1 MPDPD
6 ATSRLDRAPV
16 GETAEVPLA
25 PLKQPHR
32 LIPYLEAAALAFL
45 GLLALGAVLLVIAK
59 LQYPKLGAGAD
70 PVEMLTSLVIVS
82 LASLRV
88 PVHVGELTFTLLPLG
103 LLAAIAWVV
112 RWACRATVPNPTLR
126 RALWVGP
133 LFGLIAG
140 FAALAF
146 RHRFEP
152 DAIYAGAPS
161 AFILGSLWV
170 ALFAAW
176 FYVTRSQSTVNFV
189 RERLEILKAR
199 RRSLWEAVMAAGIM
213 LGASL
218 IAALAAGLVWV
229 IVALLRGGGPDQL
242 DLGGLL
248 AALVYVLAFAPN
260 LVIAA
265 ATLSLGAPLRFGAGL
280 TIGGEVRDS
289 VRELSIAGRDVDP
302 SILMVLVPL
311 LAAGLAGAWFAR
323 NSETP
328 DSPLPVLARAAAL
341 FATALTILAWLGHAR
356 LGAQLASDKGFGVVA
371 ADAPSVFVMALLWSF
386 LGALAGWIVIRSR
399 TSKGS

>member
-6 ATSRLDRAPV
+6 ATSRLDRAPA
-16 GETAEVPLA
+16 GQTAEVPLA

-32 LIPYLEAAALAFL
+32 LIPYLEAAALSFL
-45 GLLALGAVLLVIAK
+45 GLLALGALLLVVAK
-59 LQYPKLGAGAD
+59 LQYSRLGAGAD

-88 PVHVGELTFTLLPLG
+88 PIHVGELTFTLLPLG
-103 LLAAIAWVV
+103 LLAATAWVV
-112 RWACRATVPNPTLR
+112 RWACRSTIANPSLR
-126 RALWVGP
+126 RTLWVGP

-170 ALFAAW
+170 GVFAAW
-176 FYVTRSQSTVNFV
+176 FYVTRSQSTVAFA
-189 RERLEILKAR
+189 RGRLEALKG
-199 RRSLWEAVMAAGIM
+199 RSRPLWESVMAAGIM

-218 IAALAAGLVWV
+218 ICALAAGLLWV
-229 IVALLRGGGPDQL
+229 IVSLLRGGGPQQL
-242 DLGGLL
+242 DLGGLV
-248 AALVYVLAFAPN
+248 AALVYVLAFGPN

-265 ATLSLGAPLRFGAGL
+265 ATLSLGAPLQFGAGL
-280 TIGGEVRDS
+280 TIGGRVRGN
-289 VRELSIAGRDVDP
+289 VRELSIAGAEVDP
-302 SILMVLVPL
+302 SVLMVLVPL
-311 LAAGLAGAWFAR
+311 IATGLAGAWLAR

-328 DSPLPVLARAAAL
+328 DSPLPVLARSAAL
-341 FATALTILAWLGHAR
+341 FAVGLTVLGWLGHAR

-371 ADAPSVFVMALLWSF
+371 AHAPSVFVMALLWSF
-386 LGALAGWIVIRSR
+386 LGALAGWTAMRSR
-399 TSKGS
+399 RPEPS

>member
-6 ATSRLDRAPV
+6 PTSRLDRAPM

-25 PLKQPHR
+25 PLKEPQR

-45 GLLALGAVLLVIAK
+45 GLLALGAVLLVVAK

-82 LASLRV
+82 LAALRV
-88 PVHVGELTFTLLPLG
+88 PVHVGDLTFTLLPLG

-112 RWACRATVPNPTLR
+112 RWACRSTIANPTLR
-126 RALWVGP
+126 RTLWVGP
-133 LFGLIAG
+133 LFGAIAG
-140 FAALAF
+140 FAAFAF

-161 AFILGSLWV
+161 ALLLGSLWV

-176 FYVTRSQSTVNFV
+176 FFVTRSRSTVAFV
-189 RERLEILKAR
+189 RDSLEGLR
-199 RRSLWEAVMAAGIM
+199 TRNRSWWESAMTAGIM
-213 LGASL
+213 LGACL
-218 IAALAAGLVWV
+218 VLALAAGLLWV
-229 IVALLRGGGPDQL
+229 IVSLLSGSGPQQL
-242 DLGGLL
+242 DLGGLI

-265 ATLSLGAPLRFGAGL
+265 ATLSLGAPLHFGAGL
-280 TIGGEVRDS
+280 TISGKVRGN
-289 VRELSIAGRDVDP
+289 VRELSIAGADGIDP
-302 SILMVLVPL
+302 AVLMVLVPL
-311 LAAGLAGAWFAR
+311 VATGLAAVWLAR
-323 NSETP
+323 NSQTP
-328 DSPLPVLARAAAL
+328 DNPLPVLARSAVM
-341 FATALTILAWLGHAR
+341 FAGALTGLAWLGHAR

-386 LGALAGWIVIRSR
+386 LGGLAGWAVVRSR
-399 TSKGS
+399 ERVS

>member
-32 LIPYLEAAALAFL
+32 LVPYLEAAALAFL
-45 GLLALGAVLLVIAK
+45 GLLALGAVLLVVAK

-112 RWACRATVPNPTLR
+112 RWACRSTIPNPTLR
-126 RALWVGP
+126 RTLWVGP
-133 LFGLIAG
+133 LFGLIATV
-140 FAALAF
+140 AALAF

-161 AFILGSLWV
+161 AFILGSVWV

-176 FYVTRSQSTVNFV
+176 FYATRSRSTVDFA
-189 RERLEILKAR
+189 RDRLATLKDRSR
-199 RRSLWEAVMAAGIM
+199 RMWESVITAGIT
-213 LGASL
+213 LGVSL
-218 IAALAAGLVWV
+218 LLALAAGLVWV
-229 IVALLRGGGPDQL
+229 IVALLGGGGPEQL
-242 DLGGLL
+242 DVGGLT

-265 ATLSLGAPLRFGAGL
+265 TTLSLGAPLHFGAGL
-280 TIGGEVRDS
+280 TIGGQVRGN
-289 VRELSIAGRDVDP
+289 VRELSIAGAEVDP

-311 LAAGLAGAWFAR
+311 LAAGLAGGWFAR

-328 DSPLPVLARAAAL
+328 DAPLAVLARSATL
-341 FATALTILAWLGHAR
+341 FAAALTILAWLGHAR
-356 LGAQLASDKGFGVVA
+356 LGAQLASDKGFGVIA

-386 LGALAGWIVIRSR
+386 LGGLGGWIAIRSR
-399 TSKGS
+399 REEPS